1 MNALATRLKS
11 REEILHALYEAAELE
26 HNLMCTYL
34 YAAFSLKDSE
44 AEGLRAEEVEA
55 VRRWRMEL
63 IKVSVE
69 EMGHLTAVWN
79 ITSALG
85 GTPRFGRGNFPLEP
99 GNLPASVTVRLS
111 PFNQATLQHF
121 IFLERP
127 NGSTEPDGQGFAYT
141 HAYGRG
147 NAQARI
153 TPMGINYATV
163 GDFYAELSTGLRSL
177 VERETE
183 DNAFDGDPALQL
195 SPTEVALPAAKR
207 VICLKTAIA
216 AFEAIVVQ
224 GEGAP
229 QDSTDSHYQRFS
241 RIRDDFERLLGANPQ
256 FVPAFPAA
264 NNPVLREPPRP
275 EGRVWIENPEA
286 IAVVDL
292 ANGAYGLMIR
302 LLAYAYAVRGPQPEK
317 SLAVDLAVGLMRA
330 ITPLAEKAAR
340 LPAGPSNPG
349 CNAGMSFI
357 ALRDAAPLAPGRAAR
372 RLFLERLECFTHA
385 AQELRPAD
393 DPRVR
398 AAAAQ
403 LTYLYARAVR
413 GFDMNQKLAAA
424 PAAVAPAKQPA
435 VADDSAAA
443 RAAASG
449 TAMTSVVNGV
459 ETVGTADI
467 ELQFEGRRCIHARF
481 CVVGAPKVFLANVK
495 GPWIHPEAMP
505 VASVVEIA
513 HLCPSGAIRY
523 ERRDGGPQEAAP
535 PVNLASV
542 REGGPYA
549 LRAPLIIDG
558 EAHGFRATLCRC
570 GASHNKPFCDG
581 SHRDAGF
588 NATGEPPTTQADPI
602 PEVDGPLAIDPQ
614 PNGPLA
620 VRGNLQIISGTG
632 RVVARTI
639 TANLCRCG
647 GSASK
652 PFCDGTHARIGFRSD
667 S

>member
-1 MNALATRLKS
+1 MNAVATRLKT

-44 AEGLRAEEVEA
+44 AEGLRTEEVEA
-55 VRRWRMEL
+55 VRRWRSEL

-79 ITSALG
+79 ITAALG
-85 GTPRFGRGNFPLEP
+85 GTPRFGRGNFPLDP

-127 NGSTEPDGQGFAYT
+127 GGSTEPDGEGFVYAHT
-141 HAYGRG
+141 YGRG
-147 NAQARI
+147 NVQARI

-163 GDFYAELSTGLRSL
+163 GDFYAELSAGLRAL

-195 SPTEVALPAAKR
+195 SPSEVALPAAKR
-207 VICLKTAIA
+207 VICLKTATA
-216 AFEAIVVQ
+216 AFEAIIVQ

-229 QDSTDSHYQRFS
+229 TDSTDSHYQRFS
-241 RIRDDFERLLGANPQ
+241 RIREEYSRLLRANPQ

-292 ANGAYGLMIR
+292 ANAAYGLMIR
-302 LLAYAYAVRGPQPEK
+302 LLAYAYVIRGPQPEK

-349 CNAGMSFI
+349 CNAGMSFV
-357 ALRDAAPLAPGRAAR
+357 ALRDASPLAPGRAAR
-372 RLFLERLECFTHA
+372 RLFLERLECFNRA

-393 DPRVR
+393 DPRLR
-398 AAAAQ
+398 TAATQ
-403 LTYLYARAVR
+403 LAYLYTRAVR
-413 GFDMNQKLAAA
+413 GFDMGQKLAAA
-424 PAAVAPAKQPA
+424 PAAVAPVKQPV

-443 RAAASG
+443 RSAAAG
-449 TAMTSVVNGV
+449 TSTTSVANGV
-459 ETVGTADI
+459 ETVRTPDI
-467 ELQFEGRRCIHARF
+467 ELQFEGVRCIHARF
-481 CVVGAPKVFLANVK
+481 CVTGAPKVFLANVK

-505 VASVVEIA
+505 VADVVEIA

-523 ERRDGGPQEAAP
+523 QRRDGGPQEAAP

-549 LRAPLIIDG
+549 FRAPLIIDG
-558 EAHGFRATLCRC
+558 VEHGFRATLCRC
-570 GASHNKPFCDG
+570 GASKHKPFCDG
-581 SHRDAGF
+581 SHHDAGF
-588 NATGEPPTTQADPI
+588 NATGEPATTQADPI

-614 PNGPLA
+614 PDGPLA

-632 RVVARTI
+632 RVVARTV

>member
-1 MNALATRLKS
+1 MSAVVARLQN

-44 AEGLRAEEVEA
+44 SEGLRAEEATA
-55 VRRWRMEL
+55 VRRWRTEL

-79 ITSALG
+79 ITAALG
-85 GTPRFGRGNFPLEP
+85 GSPRFGRANFPLDP
-99 GNLPASVTVRLS
+99 GNLPASVTVRLA
-111 PFNQATLQHF
+111 PFNAATLQHF
-121 IFLERP
+121 VYLERP
-127 NGSTEPDGQGFAYT
+127 AGSTEPDGEGFV
-141 HAYGRG
+141 HAHSYGRG

-153 TPMGINYATV
+153 TPMGIDYATV
-163 GDFYAELSTGLRSL
+163 GDFYAALSTGLRAL

-195 SPTEVALPAAKR
+195 SANEVALPAARR

-216 AFEAIVVQ
+216 AFDAIVVQ

-241 RIRDDFERLLGANPQ
+241 SIRAEYQSLLRANPQ

-275 EGRVWIENPEA
+275 EGRVWIEDSTA

-292 ANGAYGLMIR
+292 ANAAYGLMVR
-302 LLAYAYAVRGPQPEK
+302 LLGYAYAIRGPQAEK
-317 SLAVDLAVGLMRA
+317 SLVVDLAVGLMRA
-330 ITPLAEKAAR
+330 IAPLAERAAR

-357 ALRDAAPLAPGRAAR
+357 SLRDAAPLPPGRAAR
-372 RLFLERLECFTHA
+372 RVFLERLECFTRA
-385 AQELRPAD
+385 ANELASPE

-398 AAAAQ
+398 TARDQFA
-403 LTYLYARAVR
+403 YLYARAVR
-413 GFDMNQKLAAA
+413 GFDLSHKLAGAPTA
-424 PAAVAPAKQPA
+424 PAAAQPSA
-435 VADDSAAA
+435 AADDSAAA
-443 RAAASG
+443 RAAAAATSQ
-449 TAMTSVVNGV
+449 TTSVEGV
-459 ETVGTADI
+459 ETIRAPGI

-481 CVVGAPKVFLANVK
+481 CVTGAPKVFLANVK

-505 VASVVEIA
+505 IEAVVEIA

-523 ERRDGGPQEAAP
+523 TRLDGGAQEQAP
-535 PVNLASV
+535 PVNLATV

-549 LRAPLIIDG
+549 FRAPLVIDG
-558 EAHGFRATLCRC
+558 EQHGFRATLCRC
-570 GASHNKPFCDG
+570 GASKSKPFCDG
-581 SHRDAGF
+581 SHHAVEF
-588 NATGEPPTTQADPI
+588 AATGEPPTTQADPI
-602 PEVDGPLAIDPQ
+602 PEVAGPLAIDPQ

-632 RVVARTI
+632 RVVARTV

-647 GSASK
+647 GSSTK
-652 PFCDGTHARIGFRSD
+652 PFCDGTHAKIGFRSD
-667 S
+667 R

>member
-1 MNALATRLKS
+1 MNAVLARLQS

-44 AEGLRAEEVEA
+44 AEGLRPQEVDA
-55 VRRWRMEL
+55 VRRWRGEL

-79 ITSALG
+79 ITAALG
-85 GTPRFGRGNFPLEP
+85 GSPRFGRANFPLDP

-111 PFNQATLQHF
+111 PFNAATLQHF
-121 IFLERP
+121 IYLERP
-127 NGSTEPDGQGFAYT
+127 AGSAEADGEGFAYT
-141 HAYGRG
+141 RTYGRG

-153 TPMGINYATV
+153 TPMGIDYATV
-163 GDFYAELSTGLRSL
+163 GDFYAALSAGLRAL

-195 SPTEVALPAAKR
+195 SPNEVALPAAKR
-207 VICLKTAIA
+207 VICLKTALA
-216 AFEAIVVQ
+216 AFDAIVVQ

-229 QDSTDSHYQRFS
+229 QDSTDSHYQRFAA
-241 RIRDDFERLLGANPQ
+241 IREEYQRLRSANPD

-275 EGRVWIENPEA
+275 EGRVWIEDPAA

-292 ANGAYGLMIR
+292 ANAAYGLMVR
-302 LLAYAYAVRGPQPEK
+302 LLAYAYAIRGPQAEK

-330 ITPLAEKAAR
+330 ITPLAERAAR

-349 CNAGMSFI
+349 CNAGMSFVS
-357 ALRDAAPLAPGRAAR
+357 LRDAAPLPPGRAAR
-372 RLFLERLECFTHA
+372 RVFLERLQCFSRA
-385 AQELRPAD
+385 ADELGSPD

-398 AAAAQ
+398 AARDQFA
-403 LTYLYARAVR
+403 YLYTRAVR
-413 GFDMNQKLAAA
+413 GFDLSRKLAGAPSAPAAA
-424 PAAVAPAKQPA
+424 PASAAV
-435 VADDSAAA
+435 DDSAAA
-443 RAAASG
+443 RSAGAQ
-449 TAMTSVVNGV
+449 TTVVDGV
-459 ETVGTADI
+459 ETVRTPSI
-467 ELQFEGRRCIHARF
+467 ELKFEGSRCIHARF
-481 CVVGAPKVFLANVK
+481 CVTGAPKVFLANVK

-505 VASVVEIA
+505 IEAVVEIA
-513 HLCPSGAIRY
+513 HVCPSGAIRY
-523 ERRDGGPQEAAP
+523 TRLDGGAQEQAP
-535 PVNLASV
+535 PVNLAAV

-549 LRAPLIIDG
+549 FRAPLVIDG
-558 EAHGFRATLCRC
+558 EPQGFRATLCRC
-570 GASHNKPFCDG
+570 GASKHKPFCDG
-581 SHRDAGF
+581 SHHAVEF
-588 NATGEPPTTQADPI
+588 TATGEPPTTQADPI

-632 RVVARTI
+632 RVVARTV
-639 TANLCRCG
+639 TTNLCRCG
-647 GSASK
+647 GSATK
-652 PFCDGTHARIGFRSD
+652 PFCDGTHAKIGFRSD
-667 S
+667 R

>member
-1 MNALATRLKS
+1 MNAVATRLQT

-34 YAAFSLKDSE
+34 YAAFSLRDSE
-44 AEGLRAEEVEA
+44 AEGLRQEEVEA
-55 VRRWRMEL
+55 VRRWRTEL

-85 GTPRFGRGNFPLEP
+85 GTPRFGRGNFPLDP

-111 PFNQATLQHF
+111 PFNPATLQHF

-127 NGSTEPDGQGFAYT
+127 NGSTEPDGQGFVYT
-141 HAYGRG
+141 HTYGRG

-163 GDFYAELSTGLRSL
+163 GDFYAALSVGLRAL
-177 VERETE
+177 VARESE

-195 SPTEVALPAAKR
+195 SPAEVALPAAQR

-241 RIRDDFERLLGANPQ
+241 RIRADYERLLHANPQ

-292 ANGAYGLMIR
+292 ANAAYGLMIR
-302 LLAYAYAVRGPQPEK
+302 LLAYAYAIRGPQPEK
-317 SLAVDLAVGLMRA
+317 ALVVDLAVGLMRA

-372 RLFLERLECFTHA
+372 RLFLERLECFKRA
-385 AQELRPAD
+385 AQELQPAD

-403 LTYLYARAVR
+403 ITYLYARAAR
-413 GFDMNQKLAAA
+413 GFDMSQKLAAA

-435 VADDSAAA
+435 AVDDSAAA
-443 RAAASG
+443 RAAA
-449 TAMTSVVNGV
+449 ADTSMATVVNGV
-459 ETVGTADI
+459 ETVRTADI

-481 CVVGAPKVFLANVK
+481 CVTGAPKVFLANVK

-505 VASVVEIA
+505 VADVVEIA

-523 ERRDGGPQEAAP
+523 QRRDGGPQEAAP

-549 LRAPLIIDG
+549 FRAPLIIDG
-558 EAHGFRATLCRC
+558 AAQGFRATLCRC
-570 GASHNKPFCDG
+570 GASRNKPFCDG
-581 SHRDAGF
+581 SHHAAGF
-588 NATGEPPTTQADPI
+588 NASGEPPTTQADPI
-602 PEVDGPLAIDPQ
+602 PEVAGPLAIDPQ
-614 PNGPLA
+614 PDGPLA
-620 VRGNLQIISGTG
+620 VRGNLQIVSGTG
-632 RVVARTI
+632 RVVARTV

-667 S
+667 T

>member
-1 MNALATRLKS
+1 MNAAVARLAS
-11 REEILHALYEAAELE
+11 REAILHALYEAAELE

-34 YAAFSLKDSE
+34 YAAFSLKDGE
-44 AEGLRAEEVEA
+44 AEGLRPEEVTA
-55 VRRWRMEL
+55 VRRWRTEL
-63 IKVSVE
+63 IRVSVE

-79 ITSALG
+79 ITAALG
-85 GTPRFGRGNFPLEP
+85 GSPRFGRANFPLDP

-111 PFNQATLQHF
+111 PFNQVTLQHF

-127 NGSTEPDGQGFAYT
+127 NGSMEPDGEGFAYSHT
-141 HAYGRG
+141 YGRG

-163 GDFYAELSTGLRSL
+163 GDFYAALSVGLRAL
-177 VERETE
+177 VERESE

-195 SPTEVALPAAKR
+195 SPAEVALPAAQR

-216 AFEAIVVQ
+216 AFDAIVVQ

-241 RIRDDFERLLGANPQ
+241 SIREEYQRLLRANPQ

-292 ANGAYGLMIR
+292 ANAAYGLMIR
-302 LLAYAYAVRGPQPEK
+302 LLAYAYAIRGPQPEK

-372 RLFLERLECFTHA
+372 RLFLERLECLAHA

-398 AAAAQ
+398 TAAAQ
-403 LTYLYARAVR
+403 MTYLYARAVR

-424 PAAVAPAKQPA
+424 PAAVAPAQQPVA
-435 VADDSAAA
+435 ADDSAAA
-443 RAAASG
+443 R
-449 TAMTSVVNGV
+449 
-459 ETVGTADI
+459 
-467 ELQFEGRRCIHARF
+467 
-481 CVVGAPKVFLANVK
+481 
-495 GPWIHPEAMP
+495 
-505 VASVVEIA
+505 
-513 HLCPSGAIRY
+513 
-523 ERRDGGPQEAAP
+523 
-535 PVNLASV
+535 
-542 REGGPYA
+542 
-549 LRAPLIIDG
+549 
-558 EAHGFRATLCRC
+558 
-570 GASHNKPFCDG
+570 
-581 SHRDAGF
+581 
-588 NATGEPPTTQADPI
+588 
-602 PEVDGPLAIDPQ
+602 
-614 PNGPLA
+614 
-620 VRGNLQIISGTG
+620 
-632 RVVARTI
+632 
-639 TANLCRCG
+639 
-647 GSASK
+647 
-652 PFCDGTHARIGFRSD
+652 
-667 S
+667 

>member
-1 MNALATRLKS
+1 MNAVVARLKT

-44 AEGLRAEEVEA
+44 AEGLHAPEAEA
-55 VRRWRMEL
+55 VRRWRSEL

-85 GTPRFGRGNFPLEP
+85 GTPRFGRGNFPLDI

-127 NGSTEPDGQGFAYT
+127 SGSAEPDGDGFAYT
-141 HAYGRG
+141 RTYGRG

-153 TPMGINYATV
+153 TPMGIDYATV
-163 GDFYAELSTGLRSL
+163 GDFYAALSVGLRAL

-195 SPTEVALPAAKR
+195 SPSEVALPAAKR
-207 VICLKTAIA
+207 VICLKTALA
-216 AFEAIVVQ
+216 AFDAIVVQ

-229 QDSTDSHYQRFS
+229 RDSTDSHYQRFAS
-241 RIRDDFERLLGANPQ
+241 IRDEFAQLLRANPQ

-292 ANGAYGLMIR
+292 ANGAYGLMLR
-302 LLAYAYAVRGPQPEK
+302 LLAYSYVIRGPQPEK
-317 SLAVDLAVGLMRA
+317 SLVVDLAVGLMRA

-340 LPAGPSNPG
+340 LPAGPTNPG

-357 ALRDAAPLAPGRAAR
+357 AVRDAAPLAPGRAAR
-372 RLFLERLECFTHA
+372 RLFLERLECFTRA
-385 AQELRPAD
+385 ANELRAGD
-393 DPRVR
+393 DPRMR
-398 AAAAQ
+398 SAADQVA
-403 LTYLYARAVR
+403 YLYARAAR
-413 GFDMNQKLAAA
+413 GFDMSQKLAGV
-424 PAAVAPAKQPA
+424 PAAVAPARQPGA
-435 VADDSAAA
+435 ADDSAAA
-443 RAAASG
+443 RAAASDP
-449 TAMTSVVNGV
+449 AQSSVVNGV
-459 ETVGTADI
+459 ETVRTADI
-467 ELQFEGRRCIHARF
+467 ELEFEGRRCIHARF
-481 CVVGAPKVFLANVK
+481 CVTGAPRVFLANVK

-505 VASVVEIA
+505 IADVVEIA
-513 HLCPSGAIRY
+513 HVCPSGAIRY
-523 ERRDGGPQEAAP
+523 RRLDGGAQEEAP

-549 LRAPLIIDG
+549 FRAPLLIDG
-558 EAHGFRATLCRC
+558 EPQGFRATLCRC
-570 GASHNKPFCDG
+570 GASKNKPFCDG
-581 SHRDAGF
+581 SHHEVGF
-588 NATGEPPTTQADPI
+588 SATGEPATTQADPI
-602 PEVDGPLAIDPQ
+602 AEVDGPLAIDPQ

-620 VRGNLQIISGTG
+620 LRGNLQIISGTG
-632 RVVARTI
+632 RVVARTV

-647 GSASK
+647 GSATK
-652 PFCDGTHARIGFRSD
+652 PFCDGTHAKIGFRSD
-667 S
+667 R

>member
-1 MNALATRLKS
+1 MNATARLTS

-44 AEGLRAEEVEA
+44 AEGLRAEEVDA
-55 VRRWRMEL
+55 VRRWRSEL

-85 GTPRFGRGNFPLEP
+85 GTPRFGRANFPLDP
-99 GNLPASVTVRLS
+99 GNLPASVTVRLA
-111 PFNQATLQHF
+111 PFNPATLQHF

-127 NGSTEPDGQGFAYT
+127 NGSPEPDGEGFVYPRT
-141 HAYGRG
+141 YGRG

-153 TPMGINYATV
+153 TPMGIDYATV
-163 GDFYAELSTGLRSL
+163 GDFYASLSEGLRGL

-183 DNAFDGDPALQL
+183 DAAFDGDPALQL
-195 SPTEVALPAAKR
+195 SPSEVALPAAKH
-207 VICLKTAIA
+207 VICLKTATA
-216 AFEAIVVQ
+216 AFDTIVIQ

-229 QDSTDSHYQRFS
+229 RDSTDSHYQRFS
-241 RIRDDFERLLGANPQ
+241 SIREEYQRLLRANPQ

-264 NNPVLREPPRP
+264 TNPVLREPPRP
-275 EGRVWIENPEA
+275 EGRVWIEDPEA

-292 ANGAYGLMIR
+292 ANAAYGLMVR
-302 LLAYAYAVRGPQPEK
+302 LLAYAYVIRGPQPEK

-357 ALRDAAPLAPGRAAR
+357 ALRDAAPLPPGRAAR
-372 RLFLERLECFTHA
+372 RVFLERLACFTQA
-385 AQELRPAD
+385 ANELRCAD

-398 AAAAQ
+398 TARDQ
-403 LTYLYARAVR
+403 LAYLYARAVR
-413 GFDMNQKLAAA
+413 GFDMSQKLVASPAAA
-424 PAAVAPAKQPA
+424 PPAKRSAP
-435 VADDSAAA
+435 VDDSAAA
-443 RAAASG
+443 RAAAASDRLG
-449 TAMTSVVNGV
+449 TTVANGV
-459 ETVGTADI
+459 ETVRTRTI
-467 ELQFEGRRCIHARF
+467 ELQFETRRCIHARF

-505 VASVVEIA
+505 IESVVEIA

-523 ERRDGGPQEAAP
+523 TRLDGGAQEPPP

-542 REGGPYA
+542 REAGPYA
-549 LRAPLIIDG
+549 LRAPLVIDG
-558 EAHGFRATLCRC
+558 EEHGFRATLCRC
-570 GASHNKPFCDG
+570 GASRNKPFCDG
-581 SHRDAGF
+581 SHREAGF
-588 NATGEPPTTQADPI
+588 NATGEPATTQADPI
-602 PEVDGPLAIDPQ
+602 PEADGPLAIDPQ

-632 RVVARTI
+632 RVVARVV

-652 PFCDGTHARIGFRSD
+652 PFCDGTHAKIGFRSD
-667 S
+667 R

>member
-1 MNALATRLKS
+1 MNAVAARFHS

-44 AEGLRAEEVEA
+44 VEGLRPEEVEA
-55 VRRWRMEL
+55 VRRWRTEL

-121 IFLERP
+121 IYLERP

-216 AFEAIVVQ
+216 AFEAIVIQ

-229 QDSTDSHYQRFS
+229 HDSTDSHYQRFS
-241 RIRDDFERLLGANPQ
+241 SIREEYQRLLRANPQ

-264 NNPVLREPPRP
+264 TNPVLREPPRP
-275 EGRVWIENPEA
+275 EGRVWIEDSAA

-292 ANGAYGLMIR
+292 ANAAYGLMVR
-302 LLAYAYAVRGPQPEK
+302 LLGYAYSIRGPQAEK

-330 ITPLAEKAAR
+330 IAPLAERAAR

-357 ALRDAAPLAPGRAAR
+357 ALRDAAALPPGRAAR
-372 RLFLERLECFTHA
+372 RVFLERLECFTRA
-385 AQELRPAD
+385 ANELPNAD
-393 DPRVR
+393 DARVR
-398 AAAAQ
+398 AARDQFA
-403 LTYLYARAVR
+403 YLYARAVR
-413 GFDMNQKLAAA
+413 GFDMSHKLAGAPTA
-424 PAAVAPAKQPA
+424 PAAANASTA
-435 VADDSAAA
+435 IDDSAAS
-443 RAAASG
+443 RAAAAG
-449 TAMTSVVNGV
+449 PAPTTVVNGV
-459 ETVGTADI
+459 ETVRTANI
-467 ELQFEGRRCIHARF
+467 EVQFEGRRCIHARF
-481 CVVGAPKVFLANVK
+481 
-495 GPWIHPEAMP
+495 
-505 VASVVEIA
+505 
-513 HLCPSGAIRY
+513 
-523 ERRDGGPQEAAP
+523 
-535 PVNLASV
+535 
-542 REGGPYA
+542 
-549 LRAPLIIDG
+549 
-558 EAHGFRATLCRC
+558 
-570 GASHNKPFCDG
+570 
-581 SHRDAGF
+581 
-588 NATGEPPTTQADPI
+588 
-602 PEVDGPLAIDPQ
+602 
-614 PNGPLA
+614 
-620 VRGNLQIISGTG
+620 
-632 RVVARTI
+632 
-639 TANLCRCG
+639 
-647 GSASK
+647 
-652 PFCDGTHARIGFRSD
+652 
-667 S
+667 

>member
-1 MNALATRLKS
+1 MDAVASRLKS

-34 YAAFSLKDSE
+34 YAAFSLRDSE
-44 AEGLRAEEVEA
+44 AEGLRQEEVES
-55 VRRWRMEL
+55 VRRWRTEL

-127 NGSTEPDGQGFAYT
+127 HGSTEPDGEGFAYP
-141 HAYGRG
+141 HSYGRG

-163 GDFYAELSTGLRSL
+163 GDFYGELSAGLRAL
-177 VERETE
+177 VARENE

-195 SPTEVALPAAKR
+195 SPTEVPLPAAKR

-216 AFEAIVVQ
+216 AFDAIVVQ

-241 RIRDDFERLLGANPQ
+241 RIRADYERLLKANPK
-256 FVPAFPAA
+256 FLPAFPAA
-264 NNPVLREPPRP
+264 TNPVLREPPRP

-292 ANGAYGLMIR
+292 ANAAYGLMVR
-302 LLAYAYAVRGPQPEK
+302 LLAYAYAIRGPQPEK

-330 ITPLAEKAAR
+330 ITPLAEQAAR

-372 RLFLERLECFTHA
+372 RLFLERLECFTRG
-385 AQELRPAD
+385 AQLLQPSD
-393 DPRVR
+393 DPRIR
-398 AAAAQ
+398 AATAQ
-403 LTYLYARAVR
+403 LSL
-413 GFDMNQKLAAA
+413 
-424 PAAVAPAKQPA
+424 
-435 VADDSAAA
+435 
-443 RAAASG
+443 
-449 TAMTSVVNGV
+449 
-459 ETVGTADI
+459 
-467 ELQFEGRRCIHARF
+467 
-481 CVVGAPKVFLANVK
+481 
-495 GPWIHPEAMP
+495 P
-505 VASVVEIA
+505 VCA
-513 HLCPSGAIRY
+513 
-523 ERRDGGPQEAAP
+523 GGP
-535 PVNLASV
+535 
-542 REGGPYA
+542 
-549 LRAPLIIDG
+549 
-558 EAHGFRATLCRC
+558 GF
-570 GASHNKPFCDG
+570 
-581 SHRDAGF
+581 
-588 NATGEPPTTQADPI
+588 
-602 PEVDGPLAIDPQ
+602 
-614 PNGPLA
+614 
-620 VRGNLQIISGTG
+620 
-632 RVVARTI
+632 
-639 TANLCRCG
+639 
-647 GSASK
+647 
-652 PFCDGTHARIGFRSD
+652 
-667 S
+667 

>member
-1 MNALATRLKS
+1 MNAVATRLTT

-44 AEGLRAEEVEA
+44 AEGLRAQEVEA
-55 VRRWRMEL
+55 VRRWRSEL

-79 ITSALG
+79 ITAALG
-85 GTPRFGRGNFPLEP
+85 GTPRFGRGNFPLDV
-99 GNLPASVTVRLS
+99 GNLPASVTVRLA
-111 PFNQATLQHF
+111 PFNRATLQHF

-127 NGSTEPDGQGFAYT
+127 KGSPEPDGEGFANT
-141 HAYGRG
+141 HTYGRG

-153 TPMGINYATV
+153 TPMGIDYATV
-163 GDFYAELSTGLRSL
+163 GDFYAAVSAGLRAL

-195 SPTEVALPAAKR
+195 SPNEVALPAAKR

-216 AFEAIVVQ
+216 AFDAIVVQ

-241 RIRDDFERLLGANPQ
+241 SIREQYQRLLRANPQ

-275 EGRVWIENPEA
+275 EGRVWIENSEA
-286 IAVVDL
+286 IAIVDL
-292 ANGAYGLMIR
+292 ANAAYGLMVR
-302 LLAYAYAVRGPQPEK
+302 LLAYAYVIRGPQAEK

-330 ITPLAEKAAR
+330 ITPLAERAAR

-349 CNAGMSFI
+349 CNAGISFI
-357 ALRDAAPLAPGRAAR
+357 ALRDASPLAPGRAAR
-372 RLFLERLECFTHA
+372 RLFLERLNCFTRA
-385 AQELRPAD
+385 ANELPNAD

-398 AAAAQ
+398 AARDQFA
-403 LTYLYARAVR
+403 YLYARAAR
-413 GFDMNQKLAAA
+413 GFDMSQKLAGA
-424 PAAVAPAKQPA
+424 PSAPTPAKPSA
-435 VADDSAAA
+435 VDDSAAA
-443 RAAASG
+443 RAAAAGSSG
-449 TAMTSVVNGV
+449 TTVANGV
-459 ETVGTADI
+459 EIVRTPDI
-467 ELQFEGRRCIHARF
+467 ELEFEGRRCIHARF
-481 CVVGAPKVFLANVK
+481 CVTQGPKVFLANVK

-505 VASVVEIA
+505 IADVVEIA
-513 HLCPSGAIRY
+513 HNCPSGAIRY
-523 ERRDGGPQEAAP
+523 QRLDGGAQERAP

-549 LRAPLIIDG
+549 FRAPLIIDG
-558 EAHGFRATLCRC
+558 EEHGYRATLCRC
-570 GASHNKPFCDG
+570 GASKSKPFCDG
-581 SHRDAGF
+581 SHHEVQF
-588 NATGEPPTTQADPI
+588 SATGEPPTTQADPI
-602 PEVDGPLAIDPQ
+602 PAVDGPLAIDPQ
-614 PNGPLA
+614 PNGPLSL
-620 VRGNLQIISGTG
+620 RGNLQIVSGTG
-632 RVVARTI
+632 RVVARTV

-647 GSASK
+647 GSSTK
-652 PFCDGTHARIGFRSD
+652 PFCDGTHAKIGFRSD
-667 S
+667 R